1 MTSKEFFSI
10 VGRNFFQPVVIAIYS
25 LALILL
31 LLGELRD
38 AYFVSAV
45 ITLNFMIGVAQ
56 EVRAR
61 LALRKL
67 ELMSAPRA
75 HRIIENGKT
84 EDVLYT
90 ELIVEDEILFSTGD
104 EIPADAV
111 LLSSK
116 GLEIDES
123 MLTGESASV
132 EKAPGDTVYASSA
145 VVAGSARARVI
156 AVGHATKAGQ
166 MTTRLKEYIPEV
178 TPLQRRIN
186 IAISALTYGAL
197 GLSLL
202 VVVVYAA
209 MGEDLVRIFKTITS
223 GAVVVIPEGL
233 LLASTLLLAYGSLKL
248 AAQQVLPQ
256 KLTAIEAMAL
266 LNVLCTDKTGT
277 LTEPEVTFDEF
288 IAFDAK
294 NDSRYYR
301 ELIGVAA
308 QETSGGNATG
318 DAIIAAFEAPATYT
332 TTDILAFSSERK
344 MSGVRAVIDTA
355 EAQTLFMGAPEFV
368 SKLTQLNQSQQEIV
382 RSLAREGKRVLM
394 VAVSKDITTPLKELV
409 THPKQ
414 IQPLGLIVLRNDLR
428 EGVTETVRFLQDRG
442 VSIRVISGDNPNTVQ
457 YIAKKAGILDYERVI
472 TGAELADMPEKE
484 WFKTVYRTT
493 IFARVLPEQKER
505 IVKTF
510 QDQHKFVGMVGD
522 GVNDALALKK
532 ADLGV
537 AMYSGATAS
546 RRVADI
552 VLLNN
557 SFNALPVGMRLGNRI
572 MQAVEIIAT
581 LFFHKIIYGV
591 FLLLATMLLGII
603 YPFEPRHNTFMNLFL
618 VTMPTIMWT
627 LFPPKPNYQVN
638 PKDFWR
644 DTLLAVLPIS
654 ILSGLAVTFS
664 YWYLSLTST
673 ASQKS
678 IATTTVIIA
687 TFFGVYLVFLIP
699 RMLRMQYDLPAKIA
713 RTLYLLAVIVVASV
727 GFGFGFTRDF
737 FDFTRPAFGELLPVS
752 AFLVVVALLQWYLA
766 NRVGRRIAKRESTLE
781 TN

>member
-457 YIAKKAGILDYERVI
+457 YIAKKAGILDYERVV

>member
-1 MTSKEFFSI
+1 MTSKEFYSI
-10 VGRNFFQPVVIAIYS
+10 VARNFWQPVVLAIYS

-45 ITLNFMIGVAQ
+45 ITLNFLIGVAQ

-75 HRIIENGKT
+75 HRIDENGRS
-84 EDVLYT
+84 EEILYSD
-90 ELIVEDEILFSTGD
+90 LQDEDEILFSTGD

-111 LLSSK
+111 LISSK

-132 EKAPGDTVYASSA
+132 EKSPGDTVYASST
-145 VVAGSARARVI
+145 VIAGSARARVV
-156 AVGHATKAGQ
+156 AVGDETKAGQ
-166 MTTRLKEYIPEV
+166 MATRLKEYVPEV

-186 IAISALTYGAL
+186 LAISALTYGAL

-209 MGEDLVRIFKTITS
+209 MGEELVRIFKTITS

-248 AAQQVLPQ
+248 AAKQVLPQ

-266 LNVLCTDKTGT
+266 VNILCTDKTGT
-277 LTEPEVTFDEF
+277 LTEPEVVFDSF

-301 ELIGVAA
+301 ELIGVTA
-308 QETSGGNATG
+308 QETSGGNSTG
-318 DAIIAAFEAPATYT
+318 DAIIAAFSAPATYK

-344 MSGVRAVIDTA
+344 MSGVRAVIGEA
-355 EAQTLFMGAPEFV
+355 AAQTLFMGAPEFV
-368 SKLTQLNQSQQEIV
+368 SKLTKLNAQQQQV
-382 RSLAREGKRVLM
+382 VQKLAKEGRRVLM
-394 VAVSKDITTPLKELV
+394 VAISQDQETPLKELLV
-409 THPKQ
+409 TPRR
-414 IQPLGLIVLRNDLR
+414 ITPLGLIVLRNELR
-428 EGVTETVRFLQDRG
+428 DGVKETVSFLQNRG

-457 YIAKKAGILDYERVI
+457 YIAKQAGILNHERVV
-472 TGAELADMPEKE
+472 TGAELEKMSEKE
-484 WFKTVYRTT
+484 WYKTVYRTT
-493 IFARVLPEQKER
+493 VFARVLPEQKER
-505 IVKTF
+505 IIQTL
-510 QDQHKFVGMVGD
+510 QSQRKFVGMVGD

-537 AMYSGATAS
+537 AMYSGAAAT

-581 LFFHKIIYGV
+581 LFFHKITYGV
-591 FLLLATMLLGII
+591 LLLLATMVLGIV

-638 PKDFWR
+638 PTEFWR
-644 DTLLAVLPIS
+644 DTLLAVFPIS
-654 ILSGLAVTFS
+654 LLSGAAVTFS
-664 YWYLSLTST
+664 YWYMSIVSS

-699 RMLRMQYDLPAKIA
+699 RLLRMEYDTPAKIA
-713 RTLYLLAVIVVASV
+713 RGLYLFAVVMVASV

-752 AFLVVVALLQWYLA
+752 AFIIVAALLQWYLA
-766 NRVGRRIAKRESTLE
+766 NRAGRRIAKREIVL
-781 TN
+781 

>member
-90 ELIVEDEILFSTGD
+90 ELIVDDEILFSTGD

-156 AVGHATKAGQ
+156 AVGSATKAGQ
-166 MTTRLKEYIPEV
+166 MTSRLKEYIPEV

-248 AAQQVLPQ
+248 AARQVLPQ

-318 DAIIAAFEAPATYT
+318 DAIIAAFEAPAAYT

-368 SKLTQLNQSQQEIV
+368 SKLTRLNQSQQQV
-382 RSLAREGKRVLM
+382 VQSLAREGKRVLM
-394 VAVSKDITTPLKELV
+394 VAVSKDITAPLKELV
-409 THPKQ
+409 MHPKQ

-457 YIAKKAGILDYERVI
+457 YIAKKAGILDCERVI

-591 FLLLATMLLGII
+591 FLLLATMVLGII

-644 DTLLAVLPIS
+644 DTLFAVLPIS

-664 YWYLSLTST
+664 YWYLALTSS